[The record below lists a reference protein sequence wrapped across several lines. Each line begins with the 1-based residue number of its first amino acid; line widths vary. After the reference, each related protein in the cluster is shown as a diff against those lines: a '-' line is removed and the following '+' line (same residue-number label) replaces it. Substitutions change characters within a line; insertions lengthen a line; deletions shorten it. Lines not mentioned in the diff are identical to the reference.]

1 MADRLAEIRA
11 AIESFKMEEA
21 RALAAQELEE
31 RPSAEAYYLAALAAL
46 QQGQKVA
53 FLESALELDP
63 GHHEARTE
71 LAGIRR
77 PDDALLEQEP
87 EPKQKPE
94 LKREPAPAR
103 PSPQPAVPQFKLAS
117 IGKRFIAICID
128 GFIVALFSFAVMAAL
143 GHFAQLY
150 EAMSTLDEAIVAA
163 AIAQFQSDAIPVNL
177 VVSGVY
183 NVVLMVA
190 FNGQTLGKMVF
201 GMRVIKKNGGRIT
214 VLDAF
219 VRNVFG
225 YTISQIFL
233 LGYMWAALD
242 RERQAWH
249 DKMAGTVVVEEVKAS
264 SS

>member
-1 MADRLAEIRA
+1 MSDRLAEIRA
-11 AIESFKMEEA
+11 AIDSFQMDRA
-21 RALAAQELEE
+21 RALAATELEE
-31 RPSAEAYYLAALAAL
+31 DPSAEAYYLAAMAAL
-46 QQGQKVA
+46 KQGQRLTY
-53 FLESALELDP
+53 LEKALELDP
-63 GHHEARTE
+63 AHAGARAE

-77 PDDALLEQEP
+77 PDDVPSEP
-87 EPKQKPE
+87 EPK
-94 LKREPAPAR
+94 PAPKPKAEPEPIS
-103 PSPQPAVPQFKLAS
+103 PSVQPATSQFKLAS
-117 IGKRFIAICID
+117 LGKRFIAICID

-150 EAMSTLDEAIVAA
+150 EAMSSLDEAIIAA
-163 AIAQFQSDAIPVNL
+163 AISQFQSEAIPVNL
-177 VVSGVY
+177 VVSGIY

-201 GMRVIKKNGGRIT
+201 GMRVVKKNGGRIT

-242 RERQAWH
+242 GERQAWH
-249 DKMAGTVVVEEVKAS
+249 DKMAGTMVVEEVRTAMR
-264 SS
+264 